1 MAVNGTGSASLDVIV
16 SWTFGFWSLG
26 LRGVELNGL
35 CNVALIALKVALIAL
50 VGLLRVI
57 GDMNVEEG
65 SSCDNSKIWTA
76 LGTLSILGVLLSEP
90 LTN

>member
-1 MAVNGTGSASLDVIV
+1 MAVNGTESGSLDVIV
-16 SWTFGFWSLG
+16 SWTFGFWTLG

-57 GDMNVEEG
+57 GDMDVEEG
-65 SSCDNSKIWTA
+65 LRFAT
-76 LGTLSILGVLLSEP
+76 GTNGLFSRNVAPID
-90 LTN
+90 